1 MTARRGAA
9 VGQGTGG
16 RCIPA
21 FRGYIFDL
29 DGTVY
34 RGDRLLP
41 GARETIEG
49 LRAAGR
55 RVVFLSNKPID
66 TRESYARKLRCLGVP
81 TRTADVINSSF
92 VLARYLSARS
102 PGARLFVIG
111 ERPLL
116 AELRRAGF
124 RIVANGDQAD
134 WVVIAFDRTFDYAKL
149 TGALHAVR
157 RGARLI
163 ATNPDRTCP
172 VEGGEIPD
180 CAAMI
185 GAVEGATATR
195 VEVIVGKPSRI
206 TLDVCLAQ
214 MGLRARDCLMIGDRL
229 ETDIRMGR
237 EAGMAA
243 ALVLTGVTDRRALR
257 RSPIKPDYVLGD
269 LRELL
274 GAG

>member
-1 MTARRGAA
+1 M
-9 VGQGTGG
+9 G
-16 RCIPA
+16 RVPS

-34 RGDRLLP
+34 RGDRLLA
-41 GARETIEG
+41 GAAETIRG

-66 TRESYARKLRCLGVP
+66 TRESYARKLRALGIP

-92 VLARYLSARS
+92 VLARYLSRRS
-102 PGARLFVIG
+102 AGADLFVIG

-116 AELRRAGF
+116 IELRRAGF
-124 RIVANGDQAD
+124 RIVGNGDQAD

-149 TGALHAVR
+149 TGALYAVR

-185 GAVEGATATR
+185 GAVEGATGTR
-195 VEVIVGKPSRI
+195 VKVIVGKPSRI
-206 TLDVCLAQ
+206 TLDACLVQ

-257 RSPIKPDYVLGD
+257 RSPIKPDYVLGN

-274 GAG
+274 GPGRERLKRDTHRR